1 MNVSLPHGKVAAV
14 ICATVI
20 ALASLPAQAQA
31 PQPPPA
37 PAPTAIPIPA
47 KSRLISLPPNVFNI
61 ALLGVDKRPDKG
73 FLNTDVIIIASVNP
87 DVPAVTLLS
96 IPRDTP
102 AYIPG
107 VGVQKINTAYSIG
120 GPDLFKETI
129 LYNFGLKIDNYA
141 MVNFAGVVHA
151 VDALG
156 GVDVIATCPIQHAF
170 PKDPYYMGGL
180 ITPRDY
186 VDTFTGE
193 VWKAGTRIP
202 LTTIDIPKPGVYTLD
217 GQHALAFARA
227 RKGIPGGDVDRGRRE
242 QRVLRALLAK
252 ARQVGSLN
260 KLTDLYNAVKG
271 DVESDMTLETILR
284 YALMADKIGDA
295 VIRSR
300 YLVGYDANGA
310 AMEDAPDRKL
320 NRQAY
325 IEQALNVALNQRIN
339 DGIPVEVING
349 TGDAGFALA
358 AADRLKELGFV
369 ITDIKPADQ
378 AYKRS
383 VIIDHTTTK
392 KGSALPLILRTFNL
406 KQANVTADPQPEGP
420 RFSIIVG
427 PDFNTCYFA
436 SSLKNAGSDPIVVD
450 TPQDVETPLEQS
462 VVVTNSAPI
471 ESAMSQP
478 ITETNMII
486 SATTLLTT
494 TPAVASAAPSSA
506 DAPLVP
512 TAALTPT
519 FVVPAGDL
527 VNVRSSPTTRARTI
541 GRLQGPYEGD
551 IMGRS
556 IDGQWLQFYFPRA
569 KRVGWIKSDV
579 VTVRGYFE
587 NEPKVVEA
595 LPAVTQDVAKVSV
608 PRGDVVNIR
617 NGPGT
622 SFNVLGRMRSQ
633 QTAVITGKN
642 PDGTWWQI
650 RYGNKPAWVNSSVVK
665 TVGNVTSVPVVQ

>member
-1 MNVSLPHGKVAAV
+1 MKVSHLPRKVFVALSAILIAATSV
-14 ICATVI
+14 P
-20 ALASLPAQAQA
+20 ALAQA
-31 PQPPPA
+31 PQPP
-37 PAPTAIPIPA
+37 APTAIPTPP
-47 KSRLISLPPNVFNI
+47 KSRLISLPPNTFNI

-73 FLNTDVIIIASVNP
+73 FMNTDVIIIASVNP

-107 VGVQKINTAYSIG
+107 VGVQKINTAYAAG

-129 LYNFGLKIDNYA
+129 LYNFGLKIDSYA

-151 VDALG
+151 VNALG
-156 GVDVIATCPIQHAF
+156 GIDVIATCPIQHTF
-170 PKDPYYMGGL
+170 PRDPYYMGGL
-180 ITPRDY
+180 VTPRDY

-193 VWKAGTRIP
+193 VWPAGTKIP
-202 LTTIDIPKPGVYTLD
+202 LTSIDIPSPGVYTLD
-217 GQHALAFARA
+217 GLHALAFARA

-325 IEQALNVALNQRIN
+325 LEQALNVALNQRIN

-369 ITDIKPADQ
+369 ITDIRSADQ
-378 AYKRS
+378 PYKS
-383 VIIDHTTTK
+383 SLIIDHTSTK
-392 KGSALPLILRTFNL
+392 KGSPIPLIQRTFNL
-406 KQANVTADPQPEGP
+406 KAANVQNDPQPEGP
-420 RFSIIVG
+420 RFSIIIG
-427 PDFNTCYFA
+427 PDFNTCYYA
-436 SSLKNAGSDPIVVD
+436 GSLKKSGSDPIA
-450 TPQDVETPLEQS
+450 TGTAEDVQTPLEES
-462 VVVTNSAPI
+462 VVVTDSAKI
-471 ESAMSQP
+471 EATYSQAV
-478 ITETNMII
+478 TETNVII
-486 SATTLLTT
+486 SATALLTT
-494 TPAVASAAPSSA
+494 TPAVAVAGAAP

-512 TAALTPT
+512 TAAITPT
-519 FVVPAGDL
+519 FFVPAGDL
-527 VNVRSSPTTRARTI
+527 INVRSSPTVRARLM
-541 GRLQGPYEGD
+541 GRLPGPYESE

-556 IDGQWLQFYFPRA
+556 IDGKWLQFWFPRL
-569 KRVGWIKSDV
+569 KRAGWINSDV
-579 VTVRGYFE
+579 VTIRGYFE
-587 NEPKVVEA
+587 NEPAVVDA
-595 LPAVTQDVAKVSV
+595 PAMPEGQPQVTI

-622 SFNVLGRMRSQ
+622 NFNVLGRMRSR
-633 QTAVITGKN
+633 QTAFITGKN
-642 PDGTWWQI
+642 PDGSWWQI
-650 RYGNKPAWVNSSVVK
+650 RYGNKPAWVNSGVVRA
-665 TVGNVTSVPVVQ
+665 VGDLAGVPVVQ

>member
-1 MNVSLPHGKVAAV
+1 MKLPHPPSKVIAAISAALIALTSLPV
-14 ICATVI
+14 
-20 ALASLPAQAQA
+20 QAQA
-31 PQPPPA
+31 PQPPAA
-37 PAPTAIPIPA
+37 PAPTAIPIPNQ
-47 KSRLISLPPNVFNI
+47 SRMINLPPNTFNI
-61 ALLGVDKRPDKG
+61 ALLGVDKRPDKS
-73 FLNTDVIIIASVNP
+73 FMNTDVIIIASVNP

-107 VGVQKINTAYSIG
+107 VGVQKINTAYGAG

-151 VDALG
+151 VEALG

-170 PKDPYYMGGL
+170 PRDPYYMGG
-180 ITPRDY
+180 TVTSRDW

-193 VWKAGTRIP
+193 VWPAGTRIP
-202 LTTIDIPKPGVYTLD
+202 MTTIDIPKPGVYSLN
-217 GQHALAFARA
+217 GLEALAFARA

-252 ARQVGSLN
+252 VRQVGSIN

-310 AMEDAPDRKL
+310 ALPDAPNPKL

-369 ITDIKPADQ
+369 ITNIKPADQ
-378 AYKRS
+378 PYKSS

-406 KQANVTADPQPEGP
+406 NQKNVQADPQEAGP

-427 PDFNTCYFA
+427 PDFNTCYYA
-436 SSLKNAGSDPIVVD
+436 SSLKRAGSDPIEVAA
-450 TPQDVETPLEQS
+450 PQDVENPLEQS
-462 VVVTNSAPI
+462 VVVTETAAATI
-471 ESAMSQP
+471 ESVLTQNT
-478 ITETNMII
+478 TEPNIVI
-486 SATTLLTT
+486 SATALLTT
-494 TPAVASAAPSSA
+494 TPAVAVAGTSPET
-506 DAPLVP
+506 PLVP

-519 FVVPAGDL
+519 FYVPAGDL
-527 VNVRSSPTTRARTI
+527 INVRSSPTTRARLV
-541 GRLQGPYEGD
+541 GRLPGPYEGEVL
-551 IMGRS
+551 GRS
-556 IDGQWLQFYFPRA
+556 IDGKWVQFYFPRA
-569 KRVGWIKSDV
+569 KRDAWINADV
-579 VTVRGYFE
+579 ITLRGYFE
-587 NEPKVVEA
+587 NEPAVVEA
-595 LPAVTQDVAKVSV
+595 PAPADPPLVSI
-608 PRGDVVNIR
+608 PRGDIVNIR

-622 SFNVLGRMRSQ
+622 NFNVLGRMRSQ
-633 QTAVITGKN
+633 QTALITGRN
-642 PDGTWWQI
+642 PEGTWWQI
-650 RYGNKPAWVNSSVVK
+650 RYGDSAAWVNSGVVR
-665 TVGNVTSVPVVQ
+665 TLGNLTGVPIVQ

>member
-1 MNVSLPHGKVAAV
+1 MKVSHLSRKLVV
-14 ICATVI
+14 TFSTILIATTT
-20 ALASLPAQAQA
+20 LPAQAQA
-31 PQPPPA
+31 PKPP
-37 PAPTAIPIPA
+37 PTAIPIPP
-47 KSRLISLPPNVFNI
+47 KSQLINLPPNTFNI

-73 FLNTDVIIIASVNP
+73 FMNTDVIIIASVNP

-107 VGVQKINTAYSIG
+107 VGVQKINTAYAAG

-151 VDALG
+151 VNALG
-156 GVDVIATCPIQHAF
+156 GIDVIATCPIQHTF
-170 PKDPYYMGGL
+170 PRDPYYMGGL
-180 ITPRDY
+180 VTPRDY
-186 VDTFTGE
+186 VDTFSGE
-193 VWKAGTRIP
+193 VWPAGTKIP
-202 LTTIDIPKPGVYTLD
+202 LTSIDIPSPGVYTLD
-217 GQHALAFARA
+217 GLHALAFARA

-284 YALMADKIGDA
+284 YAMMADKIGDA

-310 AMEDAPDRKL
+310 ALPDAPNPKL
-320 NRQAY
+320 NRHAY
-325 IEQALNVALNQRIN
+325 LEQALNVALNQRIN
-339 DGIPVEVING
+339 DGISIEVING

-369 ITDIKPADQ
+369 ITNIRPADQ
-378 AYKRS
+378 PYKS
-383 VIIDHTTTK
+383 SFIIDHTSTK
-392 KGSALPLILRTFNL
+392 KGSPIPLIQRTFNL
-406 KQANVTADPQPEGP
+406 KAANVQNDPQPEGP
-420 RFSIIVG
+420 RFTIVVG
-427 PDFNTCYFA
+427 PDFNTCYYA
-436 SSLKNAGSDPIVVD
+436 GSLKKAGSDPIATGTAED
-450 TPQDVETPLEQS
+450 MEMPLEES
-462 VVVTNSAPI
+462 VVVTDSAKI
-471 ESAMSQP
+471 ETAYSQA
-478 ITETNMII
+478 ITETNVII

-494 TPAVASAAPSSA
+494 TPAVVVAGAAP

-512 TAALTPT
+512 TAAITPT
-519 FVVPAGDL
+519 FLVPAGDL
-527 VNVRSSPTTRARTI
+527 INVRSSPTLRARVL
-541 GRLQGPYEGD
+541 GRLPGPYEGE

-556 IDGQWLQFYFPRA
+556 IDGEWVQFWFPRL
-569 KRVGWIKSDV
+569 KRAGWISSDV
-579 VTVRGYFE
+579 VTIRGYFE

-595 LPAVTQDVAKVSV
+595 PVMPENQPQVKI

-617 NGPGT
+617 KGPGT
-622 SFNVLGRMRSQ
+622 NFNVLGRMRSL
-633 QTAVITGKN
+633 QTAFIIGRN
-642 PDGTWWQI
+642 PDGSWWQI
-650 RYGNKPAWVNSSVVK
+650 RYGDNPAWVNSGVVR
-665 TVGNVTSVPVVQ
+665 TIGDIAGVPIVQ

>member
-1 MNVSLPHGKVAAV
+1 MNVSLLPRKVFAAL
-14 ICATVI
+14 CATLI
-20 ALASLPAQAQA
+20 ALTSLPAQAQA

-37 PAPTAIPIPA
+37 PAPTAIPIPPRA
-47 KSRLISLPPNVFNI
+47 RLVNLPPNTFNI
-61 ALLGVDKRPDKG
+61 ALLGVDKRPDRG
-73 FLNTDVIIIASVNP
+73 FMNTDVIIIASVNP
-87 DVPAVTLLS
+87 DVPAVTMLS

-107 VGVQKINTAYSIG
+107 VGVQKINTAYAIG

-129 LYNFGLKIDNYA
+129 LYNFGLKIENYA

-156 GVDVIATCPIQHAF
+156 GIDVIATCPIQHTF
-170 PKDPYYMGGL
+170 PRDPYYMGGMV
-180 ITPRDY
+180 TPRDW

-193 VWKAGTRIP
+193 VWPAGTRIP
-202 LTTIDIPKPGVYTLD
+202 LTKIDIPSPGVYSLN
-217 GQHALAFARA
+217 GLEALAFARA

-242 QRVLRALLAK
+242 QRVLRAMLAK

-260 KLTDLYNAVKG
+260 KLTDLYSAVKN

-310 AMEDAPDRKL
+310 ALPDAPNPKL

-369 ITDIKPADQ
+369 ITNIKPADQ
-378 AYKRS
+378 PYKSS
-383 VIIDHTTTK
+383 VVIDHTTTK

-406 KQANVTADPQPEGP
+406 NQKNVLADPQPEGP

-427 PDFNTCYFA
+427 PDFNTCYYA
-436 SSLKNAGSDPIVVD
+436 SSLKRAGSDPIAVD
-450 TPQDVETPLEQS
+450 AVQDIENPLEQS
-462 VVVTNSAPI
+462 VVVTDSAKI
-471 ESAMSQP
+471 ETAMSQP
-478 ITETNMII
+478 ITETNVVI
-486 SATTLLTT
+486 SVTALLTT
-494 TPAVASAAPSSA
+494 TPAVVIAGASTET
-506 DAPLVP
+506 PLVP

-519 FVVPAGDL
+519 FYVPAGDL
-527 VNVRSSPTTRARTI
+527 INVRSSPTTRARLL
-541 GRLQGPYEGD
+541 GRLPGPFESEV
-551 IMGRS
+551 MGRS
-556 IDGQWLQFYFPRA
+556 IDGKWVQFYFPRA
-569 KRVGWIKSDV
+569 ERVAWVNTDV
-579 VTVRGYFE
+579 VTLRGYFE
-587 NEPKVVEA
+587 NEPA
-595 LPAVTQDVAKVSV
+595 IADAPAVDDPPRVSI

-617 NGPGT
+617 QGPGT
-622 SFNVLGRMRSQ
+622 NFDILGRMRSQ
-633 QTAVITGKN
+633 QTAAIIGRN
-642 PDGTWWQI
+642 PEGTWWQI
-650 RYGNKPAWVNSSVVK
+650 RFGDSSAWVNSGVVQAIGN
-665 TVGNVTSVPVVQ
+665 TVGVPVVQ